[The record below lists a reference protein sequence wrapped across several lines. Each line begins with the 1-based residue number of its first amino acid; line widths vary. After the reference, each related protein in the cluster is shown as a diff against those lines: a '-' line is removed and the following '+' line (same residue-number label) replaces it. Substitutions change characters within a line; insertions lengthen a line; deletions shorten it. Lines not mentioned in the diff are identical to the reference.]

1 MSFDKP
7 ANPDVEY
14 LAAVKAIVVA
24 CHRRFS

>member
-14 LAAVKAIVVA
+14 FAAVNAIVVV